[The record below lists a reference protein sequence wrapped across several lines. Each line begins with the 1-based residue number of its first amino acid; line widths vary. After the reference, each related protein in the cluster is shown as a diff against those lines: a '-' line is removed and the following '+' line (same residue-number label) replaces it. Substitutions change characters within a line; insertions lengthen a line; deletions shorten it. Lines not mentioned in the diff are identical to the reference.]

1 MEGVI
6 RSRAAQ
12 LGIPYE
18 EMEARYLER
27 ISMRRMV
34 SPGDVA
40 QMIGFLV
47 SDAGRHIAGQSI
59 AVDGNVETL

>member
-1 MEGVI
+1 
-6 RSRAAQ
+6 
-12 LGIPYE
+12 
-18 EMEARYLER
+18 MEARYLER